1 MERAELVPAPGE
13 RRLYEFGEFRVD
25 PVRRRLLRDGE
36 PIAVTSKSFSL
47 LVVLLERRGEVVG
60 KEELFRRVWP
70 DTYVTEANLTQ
81 NVSSLRK
88 ALGDRAGD
96 RRYILTVPGRGYT
109 FIAEVKEISNDA
121 SGVYPLIHLEPP
133 PAARSFPAAAA
144 APKEP
149 EEPEPEKP
157 EEPEVVAAP
166 DILEETGEI
175 SREPPAPPPRMRRTG
190 LTLRGGALLLLLEIF
205 ALLLGSPGVPMP
217 QGPPETA
224 AAPARAGQRPALAVL
239 GLKDLGGNPQTA
251 WLGVAL
257 AEMLTTELSAG
268 GQARLISGDN
278 VMRIRQSLSI
288 PDTESLREEDR
299 ERLQT
304 ILGAD
309 LVVVGSYLILDRE
322 GSRQIRLDVRVLE
335 LPEGTLVATL
345 SEVGHESHLLEI
357 VSRVGMQLRQ
367 VLGLGELSRSQS
379 QAAQALHPSVPEAA
393 RLTAQGLERLR
404 SFDFAGARVL
414 LERAAEIEPGS
425 PAIHSLLAR
434 VSYETGDDARALR
447 EARLALDLSRS
458 LPREERLAI
467 EARFYAA
474 AKQWPQAAELYR
486 SLWTFFPDEID
497 HGLQLA
503 TALINAGRSG
513 EALEVL
519 ADMRQSPV
527 GEGDPRIDL
536 EEARAAS
543 RIGDLAVLARVAE
556 AAASKARR
564 SGERQALA
572 RALIW
577 QGVAQLEAGR
587 PQEAVTRFREAEEL
601 AREVGQ
607 PWTTGMALSNL
618 GKALQSLGELD
629 EAELRHQQSL
639 DIARQLGSAVGIAA
653 QLYTLATLHLVRG
666 ELDEAL
672 RLLEEARTAYVE
684 VGDRLMQGRALTG
697 MAPILLRQGNV
708 DAARRS
714 AEEAVAAAREVGN
727 RGDEARALEVLASIL
742 AWQGK
747 IAGADRQ
754 LEAALHLLLDY
765 KRPALA
771 TSVLASSADTLARL
785 GNLTMARRRLE
796 QAVAAERRAGDKMAS
811 GLLLGARSRL
821 ALQSGDVAQAR
832 ALSEALLRLARETGA
847 HVFEAWALHELG
859 QAQRAAGD
867 LPAAGASLLASLRK
881 SEEAGDA
888 SRSAVTRL
896 ELARLMLSADRPG
909 EAADAARAI
918 AAWAAPRSSP
928 WLEAQ
933 ALAVLAEALLREG
946 RTREAREAGE
956 RSREL
961 VRTTQ
966 DREMALLL
974 AAPLARLDA
983 ATGDVD
989 GAVRDLRE
997 AIADAERSG
1006 LVSAALEARLA
1017 LGEIEVRA
1025 ERGDQTLA
1033 ELRRDAQT
1041 YGFKDLVRRAG
1052 TGG

>member
-25 PVRRRLLRDGE
+25 PVRRRLLKDGE
-36 PIAVTSKSFSL
+36 AIAVTSKAFSL

-88 ALGDRAGD
+88 ALGERAGD

-109 FIAEVKEISNDA
+109 FIAEVREISADA
-121 SGVYPLIHLEPP
+121 SGVYPLIRLEEPP
-133 PAARSFPAAAA
+133 PARTFPVAAAV
-144 APKEP
+144 PRELG
-149 EEPEPEKP
+149 EPEPG
-157 EEPEVVAAP
+157 EPEASAAP
-166 DILEETGEI
+166 EILEETGAS
-175 SREPPAPPPRMRRTG
+175 SREPAAPLRIGEPG
-190 LTLRGGALLLLLEIF
+190 LTLRGGILLLLLGIF
-205 ALLLGSPGVPMP
+205 SLLLAPGAPMLRT
-217 QGPPETA
+217 PPKSA
-224 AAPARAGQRPALAVL
+224 AASATSSQRPALAVL
-239 GLKDLGGNPQTA
+239 GLKDLSENPQTG
-251 WLGVAL
+251 WLSVAL

-278 VMRIRQSLSI
+278 VTRIRQSLAI
-288 PDTESLREEDR
+288 PDTESLRDADLK
-299 ERLQT
+299 RLQT

-309 LVVVGSYLILDRE
+309 HVVVGSYLILERDGR
-322 GSRQIRLDVRVLE
+322 RQIRLDVRVLE
-335 LPEGTLVATL
+335 LPEGTVVETL
-345 SEVGHESHLLEI
+345 TEVGDESHLLEI
-357 VSRVGMQLRQ
+357 VSRVGRRLRQ
-367 VLGLGELSRSQS
+367 VFGLGELSRSQS
-379 QAAQALHPSVPEAA
+379 RSAQALHPSAPEAA
-393 RLTAQGLERLR
+393 RLAAQGLERLR
-404 SFDFAGARVL
+404 SFDFAGANVL
-414 LERAAEIEPGS
+414 LERAAGIEPGS
-425 PAIHSLLAR
+425 PFIHALLAR
-434 VSYETGDDARALR
+434 VATETGDDPRALR

-458 LPREERLAI
+458 LPLPREERLAI

-503 TALINAGRSG
+503 IALINAGRSG

-519 ADMRQSPV
+519 TKLRQSPV
-527 GEGDPRIDL
+527 GGRDPRIDL

-543 RIGDLAVLARVAE
+543 RIGDLAALFRVAD
-556 AAASKARR
+556 AAESKSRL

-587 PQEAVTRFREAEEL
+587 PQEAVVKFREAEEL

-618 GKALQSLGELD
+618 GRALQALGELD

-653 QLYTLATLHLVRG
+653 QLYTLATLHHARG
-666 ELDEAL
+666 DLGEGL
-672 RLLEEARTAYVE
+672 RLLEEARTAYIE
-684 VGDRLMQGRALTG
+684 IGDRLMQGRALTG
-697 MAPILLRQGNV
+697 MAQILLQQGNV
-708 DAARRS
+708 DAARHS

-727 RGDEARALEVLASIL
+727 RGDEAKALEILASVL
-742 AWQGK
+742 AWQGE

-754 LEAALHLLLDY
+754 LETALHLLLDY

-771 TSVLASSADTLARL
+771 TSVLASSANTLARL
-785 GNLTMARRRLE
+785 GNLTLAQRRLE
-796 QAVAAERRAGDKMAS
+796 QAAAAERRAGDKMATAH
-811 GLLLGARSRL
+811 LLGARSRL

-832 ALSEALLRLARETGA
+832 AQSETLLRLARETGA
-847 HVFEAWALHELG
+847 RVFEARALHELG
-859 QAQRAAGD
+859 RAQRAAGD
-867 LPAAGASLLASLRK
+867 LPAAGASLQASLRK
-881 SEEAGDA
+881 SEETGDA
-888 SRSAVTRL
+888 SWSAVTRL
-896 ELARLMLSADRPG
+896 EMARLMLSADRSG
-909 EAADAARAI
+909 EAAVLARDV

-933 ALAVLAEALLREG
+933 ALAVMAEALLREG

-961 VRTTQ
+961 VRATQ
-966 DREMALLL
+966 DREIALLL
-974 AAPLARLDA
+974 TAPLARVDA

-989 GAVRDLRE
+989 GAIGELNE
-997 AIADAERSG
+997 AIAAAEQSG

-1017 LGEIEVRA
+1017 LGEIELRA
-1025 ERGDQTLA
+1025 ERGEQTLA
-1033 ELRRDAQT
+1033 ALRRDAQT

-1052 TGG
+1052 AGG